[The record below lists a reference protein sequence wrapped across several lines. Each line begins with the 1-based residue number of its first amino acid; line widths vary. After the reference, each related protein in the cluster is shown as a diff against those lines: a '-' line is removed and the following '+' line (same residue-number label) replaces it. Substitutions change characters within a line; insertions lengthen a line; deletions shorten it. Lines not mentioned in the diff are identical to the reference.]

1 MRAPEPAALYRMH
14 ACITGAYDVQDVAVR
29 SRVAITNRC
38 PTGLNRGFGGPQ
50 LYGALERT
58 MAIAARRL
66 LVRAGQ
72 MPYRAAAGGIYD
84 SGDYE
89 RCLDAVQELAGY
101 AELRAAQAAARSEG
115 RLVGIELACVVE
127 PSVSNMGYI
136 SLAQTPAERAAGLPE
151 SGNSEGIS
159 IALGPHGGVT
169 VRFTSTPQGQ
179 GHRTRRRRARDRSGR
194 RRCAHRR

>member
-72 MPYRAAAGGIYD
+72 MPYRAAAGAIYD